1 MSLYMLRKR
10 GYCDYYE
17 VLGIEPSA
25 GGAKIKKA
33 YLRLAMKYHPDRN
46 PGEKKAEELFKE
58 MSEAYRALS
67 DSQHRSVCDRNRRRS
82 RQPLEKRVRTKH

>member
-17 VLGIEPSA
+17 VLGVEPSA

-58 MSEAYRALS
+58 MSEVYRALS
-67 DSQHRSVCDRNRRRS
+67 DLQHRSVCDRNRRRS